1 MGPERATVAP
11 RGFTLLELLVTLFI
25 IVVAVGVVVPT
36 IGKSA
41 DTVRVRAE
49 VAAFAA
55 FFRHARE
62 QAITRRQSER
72 VVVEP
77 DAHRLTLVVGEDTIR
92 ETRDVPAPCSQRTAA
107 GPCRTRRG
115 GLESRRG
122 RGGVPRTRRGDATPP
137 GPASRRER
145 GFTLLEVLVAFAIL
159 SIAVVAAIQG
169 FAEGLRLLRLA
180 GEHQQAMLLADQKIR
195 EVVRPAEERK
205 GDVEGPFTWER
216 AITIVPTPDLGRT
229 PATDKWHVYQI
240 TVRVRWG
247 DRRSVEVATL
257 RTSAQS
263 PETPGARQ

>member
-1 MGPERATVAP
+1 M
-11 RGFTLLELLVTLFI
+11 
-25 IVVAVGVVVPT
+25 
-36 IGKSA
+36 
-41 DTVRVRAE
+41 
-49 VAAFAA
+49 
-55 FFRHARE
+55 
-62 QAITRRQSER
+62 
-72 VVVEP
+72 
-77 DAHRLTLVVGEDTIR
+77 
-92 ETRDVPAPCSQRTAA
+92 
-107 GPCRTRRG
+107 
-115 GLESRRG
+115 
-122 RGGVPRTRRGDATPP
+122 PRTRRGDATP
-137 GPASRRER
+137 PASRRER